1 MEELKC
7 PYCNETGFSELRL
20 CGYSL
25 SINKETGELIEGSY
39 EDCYEFSYPMCSNC
53 GKEFY
58 VTKRKGKY
66 ILIEINVDERINK
79 ALDFLEMV
87 LDNEIND
94 EEKRKI
100 KLILKKSLI
109 LNELKK

>member
-7 PYCNETGFSELRL
+7 PYCNETNFSELRL
-20 CGYSL
+20 CDYSL

-39 EDCYEFSYPMCSNC
+39 EDCYEFSYPLCRNC
-53 GKEFY
+53 FKEFY

-66 ILIEINVDERINK
+66 ILVETNVDERINK
-79 ALDFLEMV
+79 ALDFL
-87 LDNEIND
+87 NEILNHKIGD
-94 EEKRKI
+94 FEKRKI